1 MQIDNTLIE
10 QILVSAS
17 WIVPVITGIIQVIKI
32 ATNNAIYER
41 WLPALALI
49 IGGILGGLVIGW
61 SVIGILAGVI
71 FGLASSGLFDLGK
84 KTIAGN

>member
-17 WIVPVITGIIQVIKI
+17 WIVPVITGLIQVIKI

-41 WLPALALI
+41 WLPGLAVV

-61 SVIGILAGVI
+61 TVIGVLAGVI

-84 KTIAGN
+84 KTVAGK